1 MSELTKHIDAILD
14 AYSGVPDD
22 EANQPMTL
30 TVPVRDLRTIAKALR
45 PEGRDAERLDWLHK
59 ELKVTVAYALKWPT
73 IPQDLTS
80 WRAKLDE
87 AIGAPQS
94 HE

>member
-45 PEGRDAERLDWLHK
+45 PEGRN
-59 ELKVTVAYALKWPT
+59 TVQWQEVGTLFPHGVVWHGGKPEVGT
-73 IPQDLTS
+73 ILYRCKTT
-80 WRAKLDE
+80 
-87 AIGAPQS
+87 IGAPQPQES
-94 HE
+94 KP